1 MDVDYVKKNAVP
13 KKVYTFVVHA
23 RNVYGLGPKSDE
35 AKIST
40 GSRPD
45 APASINAFNPPLT
58 GPKNFNKVD
67 LAWDEPNDNG
77 SPITGYV
84 VKILKKNN

>member
-1 MDVDYVKKNAVP
+1 MDVDYIKKNAVP

-67 LAWDEPNDNG
+67 LTWGEPNDNG